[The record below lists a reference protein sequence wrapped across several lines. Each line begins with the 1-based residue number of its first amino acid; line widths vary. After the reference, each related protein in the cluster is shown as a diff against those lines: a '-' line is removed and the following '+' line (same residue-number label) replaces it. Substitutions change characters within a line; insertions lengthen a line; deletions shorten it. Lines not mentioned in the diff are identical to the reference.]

1 MHNFHPSILRGFLM
15 IFTSKPLTSSI
26 DRNSKLKEQQSSFLF
41 VNFFIFTKRKAKWC
55 RKEEISR
62 WNFCPLI
69 GSPKRD
75 SIYARTESWRQ
86 NSAGGGTHA
95 TPWFMNTHALPLI
108 YPCATRHA
116 RAARGDALWTP
127 VNRANVNPD
136 VHASRGHDAWPLPP
150 AREPASRKSRKSSSP
165 SPIHDHFLSVLSLLS
180 SFLRSL
186 LFHT

>member
-1 MHNFHPSILRGFLM
+1 MHNFHPSILRGFLV
-15 IFTSKPLTSSI
+15 IFTSKPWTNWKSRKIHFSNAFPSS
-26 DRNSKLKEQQSSFLF
+26 SGC
-41 VNFFIFTKRKAKWC
+41 TKKKAEWS
-55 RKEEISR
+55 RKEKVSR
-62 WNFCPLI
+62 GNFCPLI
-69 GSPKRD
+69 SPLKRD
-75 SIYARTESWRQ
+75 SIYARTVSWRQ

-150 AREPASRKSRKSSSP
+150 DREPASRKSRKSSSP

>member
-1 MHNFHPSILRGFLM
+1 MHNFHPSILRGFLV
-15 IFTSKPLTSSI
+15 IFTSKPWTNWKSRKIHFSNAFPSS
-26 DRNSKLKEQQSSFLF
+26 SGC
-41 VNFFIFTKRKAKWC
+41 TKKKAEWS
-55 RKEEISR
+55 RKEKVSR
-62 WNFCPLI
+62 GNFCPLI
-69 GSPKRD
+69 SPLKRD
-75 SIYARTESWRQ
+75 SICARTVSWRQ

>member
-1 MHNFHPSILRGFLM
+1 MHNFHPSILRGFLV
-15 IFTSKPLTSSI
+15 IFTSKPWTNWNSRKIHFSNASS
-26 DRNSKLKEQQSSFLF
+26 SGC
-41 VNFFIFTKRKAKWC
+41 TKKRAEWS
-55 RKEEISR
+55 RKEKVSR
-62 WNFCPLI
+62 GNFCPLI
-69 GSPKRD
+69 SPLKRD
-75 SIYARTESWRQ
+75 SIYARTVSWRQ